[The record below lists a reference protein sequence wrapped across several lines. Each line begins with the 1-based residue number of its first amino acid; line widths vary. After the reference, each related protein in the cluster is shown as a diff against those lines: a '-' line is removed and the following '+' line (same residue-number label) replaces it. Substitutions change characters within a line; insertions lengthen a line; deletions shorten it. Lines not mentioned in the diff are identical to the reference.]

1 MPANPFTPTFGIVPA
16 YMAGREDVIGEL
28 LRALDNG
35 VGDPNLVTI
44 VSGARGT
51 GKTALL
57 SYVADEAAARGWI
70 AVNVSA
76 LPGMLDEIIQQTKKR
91 AEHLVEPS
99 GTARISSIR
108 FGNIAEVK
116 LQEAESEAATWR
128 IRMEDLLDELAE
140 TSTGLLITIDEV
152 REDLDEMI
160 QVASATQHFLR
171 EHRNIALLMA
181 GLPTHV
187 SALLQNKSV
196 SFLRRAN
203 YHDLGTVEDF
213 EVAQAM
219 TKTIEGAGRSIG
231 DEALEKAVASING
244 FPYML
249 QLVGY
254 RAWEASPESLCLSVA
269 DIDAGVSHARIDMR
283 RKIFDTTFKELSKG
297 DVRFLA
303 AMLEDEGASELADIA
318 RRMGKKSNYASE
330 YKRRLIEQG
339 VIADRG
345 QGRLRIEIP
354 LFKDYL
360 KERLGHDMPKG
371 RGR

>member
-1 MPANPFTPTFGIVPA
+1 MQNEEAGDSMSTNPFTPTFGIVPA
-16 YMAGREDVIGEL
+16 HMAGREDVIGEL

-57 SYVADEAAARGWI
+57 SYVADEAAAHGWI

-76 LPGMLDEIIQQTKKR
+76 LPGMLDEIVQQTKKR
-91 AEHLVEPS
+91 AGHLIESDGAV
-99 GTARISSIR
+99 RISSIHL
-108 FGNIAEVK
+108 GNIAEVTF
-116 LQEAESEAATWR
+116 QEQNEEAATWR
-128 IRMEDLLDELAE
+128 IRMEDLLDELAK
-140 TSTGLLITIDEV
+140 TDTGLLLTIDEV

-160 QVASATQHFLR
+160 QVASAMQHFLR
-171 EHRNIALLMA
+171 ERRNIALFMA

-213 EVAQAM
+213 EVAQAL
-219 TKTIEGAGRSIG
+219 TKTIEGAGRSI
-231 DEALEKAVASING
+231 DEEALKRAVASIGG

-254 RAWEASPESLCLSVA
+254 RAWEASPDSSFLSIA
-269 DIDAGVSHARIDMR
+269 DVDTGISHARIDMR

-345 QGRLRIEIP
+345 QGLVRIEIP

-360 KERLGHDMPKG
+360 KERLS
-371 RGR
+371 